1 MHIDYC
7 KKRHDSKNASKCS
20 AKSSTDCKLG
30 SKSTALTTSIPA
42 CDKIGSTNLN
52 NDNISLGLPVTES
65 YKASIESFI
74 SNLSIENENDNPFLN
89 TTSTVLNKT
98 DSLVKNNE
106 SGKESAGAKE
116 VNNLIEQSNGKK
128 ESESYQNENAQ
139 VDKKISGETPELI
152 RLNLEEKRFWKDD
165 GKLFESE
172 KNNACL
178 DALAENLLT
187 KSHLS
192 TPILDLSDDI
202 DFSITKSFT
211 EMINED
217 CNLDKSMSFVKT
229 SRNLDFFDGVQG
241 SSLLSNVISMPH
253 SSSLEQPSYYSLEK
267 SGFLQSSFNSC
278 DDVTD
283 EEKYRIVENL
293 LSETEDKFLG
303 SDYDIADGCPNEP
316 IGAECTNESKKESED
331 RNDKRL
337 EEESEVG
344 LLFIYFYFHYVLFS
358 KHQTIKQHILTK
370 KTRFLCLTRRGKNNI
385 KC

>member
-1 MHIDYC
+1 M
-7 KKRHDSKNASKCS
+7 
-20 AKSSTDCKLG
+20 
-30 SKSTALTTSIPA
+30 TAHTTSITV
-42 CDKIGSTNLN
+42 CDKIGPINLN
-52 NDNISLGLPVTES
+52 NHNISLGLPVTES
-65 YKASIESFI
+65 DKASIESFI
-74 SNLSIENENDNPFLN
+74 SNLNIENENDNPFLN
-89 TTSTVLNKT
+89 TTGAVLDKT
-98 DSLVKNNE
+98 DNFVENNE
-106 SGKESAGAKE
+106 CDKEVAGAEE
-116 VNNLIEQSNGKK
+116 VNNLTEQSNGKK

-139 VDKKISGETPELI
+139 VDKRMSVETPDQVV
-152 RLNLEEKRFWKDD
+152 LNVEEKRFWKDD

-172 KNNACL
+172 KNNVCI
-178 DALAENLLT
+178 DALTENLLT

-229 SRNLDFFDGVQG
+229 GRNLDFFEGVQG
-241 SSLLSNVISMPH
+241 SSLLSNEISMPH

-303 SDYDIADGCPNEP
+303 SDDDMADGCANEP
-316 IGAECTNESKKESED
+316 PLDPECMNESKKESEVK
-331 RNDKRL
+331 NDKRL

-344 LLFIYFYFHYVLFS
+344 LQFKYFYFHYLLLFS
-358 KHQTIKQHILTK
+358 KYQTT
-370 KTRFLCLTRRGKNNI
+370 CLDVNYKNLFV
-385 KC
+385 

>member
-1 MHIDYC
+1 MIFQNRTVHIDYC
-7 KKRHDSKNASKCS
+7 KKRHDSKNATKCS
-20 AKSSTDCKLG
+20 AKSSTDCELG
-30 SKSTALTTSIPA
+30 SKSTALTKSIKV

-74 SNLSIENENDNPFLN
+74 SNLSIENDNPFLN

-98 DSLVKNNE
+98 DSVVKNNE
-106 SGKESAGAKE
+106 SDKGSAGAKE
-116 VNNLIEQSNGKK
+116 VNNLTEQSNGKK
-128 ESESYQNENAQ
+128 ESDSYQNENAQ

-152 RLNLEEKRFWKDD
+152 RLNVEEKRFWKDD

-316 IGAECTNESKKESED
+316 IGSECTNESKKESED
-331 RNDKRL
+331 KNDKRL

-344 LLFIYFYFHYVLFS
+344 LLFKYFYFLYVLFS

-370 KTRFLCLTRRGKNNI
+370 KNKVFMFDT
-385 KC
+385 

>member
-7 KKRHDSKNASKCS
+7 KKRHDSKNATKCS
-20 AKSSTDCKLG
+20 AKSSTDCELG
-30 SKSTALTTSIPA
+30 SKSTALTTSIKV
-42 CDKIGSTNLN
+42 CDKIGSINLN

-74 SNLSIENENDNPFLN
+74 SNLSIENDNPFLN

-98 DSLVKNNE
+98 DSVVKNNE
-106 SGKESAGAKE
+106 SDKGSAGAKE
-116 VNNLIEQSNGKK
+116 VNNLTEQSNGKK
-128 ESESYQNENAQ
+128 ESDSYQNVNAQ

-152 RLNLEEKRFWKDD
+152 RLNVEEKRFWKDD

-316 IGAECTNESKKESED
+316 IGSACTNESKKESED
-331 RNDKRL
+331 KNDKHL

-344 LLFIYFYFHYVLFS
+344 LLLKNIFISTMYFLVN
-358 KHQTIKQHILTK
+358 IKQHILTK
-370 KTRFLCLTRRGKNNI
+370 KTRFLCLTRRGENSI